1 MDFILLLLT
10 RNPERNGNLAFRVL
24 FCLSYGNFFQQNS
37 KNRIRG
43 TDAVFSKGIFMK
55 KFLRKDTY
63 IIGCGGE
70 FVKHFFYNSHIIYN
84 YASSADSNTCTS
96 TL

>member
-63 IIGCGGE
+63 IILMPTPS
-70 FVKHFFYNSHIIYN
+70 VNSFQDNLQLFHI
-84 YASSADSNTCTS
+84 
-96 TL
+96 

>member
-1 MDFILLLLT
+1 MATLHSGFSF
-10 RNPERNGNLAFRVL
+10 A
-24 FCLSYGNFFQQNS
+24 CLMATFFQQNS

-63 IIGCGGE
+63 IIRMQAP
-70 FVKHFFYNSHIIYN
+70 FVKPFFEKS
-84 YASSADSNTCTS
+84 
-96 TL
+96 

>member
-1 MDFILLLLT
+1 MRSDVNFILLLLT
-10 RNPERNGNLAFRVL
+10 RNPERNCNLAFRVF

-55 KFLRKDTY
+55 KFLRKDTDTY
-63 IIGCGGE
+63 IIRMQAP
-70 FVKHFFYNSHIIYN
+70 FVKSFFEKS
-84 YASSADSNTCTS
+84 
-96 TL
+96 

>member
-1 MDFILLLLT
+1 MRSDVNFILLLLT
-10 RNPERNGNLAFRVL
+10 RNPERNGNLAFRVF

-63 IIGCGGE
+63 IIRMQAP
-70 FVKHFFYNSHIIYN
+70 FVKSFFEKS
-84 YASSADSNTCTS
+84 
-96 TL
+96 

>member
-1 MDFILLLLT
+1 MRSDMDFILLLLT
-10 RNPERNGNLAFRVL
+10 RNPERNGNLAFRVF

-63 IIGCGGE
+63 IIRM
-70 FVKHFFYNSHIIYN
+70 
-84 YASSADSNTCTS
+84 
-96 TL
+96 

>member
-1 MDFILLLLT
+1 MATLHSGFSF
-10 RNPERNGNLAFRVL
+10 A
-24 FCLSYGNFFQQNS
+24 CLMATFFQQNS

-63 IIGCGGE
+63 IIRMQAP
-70 FVKHFFYNSHIIYN
+70 FVKPFLKKVEVLQNILYLYKIRLIVSV
-84 YASSADSNTCTS
+84 
-96 TL
+96 